1 MMKYFLKSLPI
12 KDLIA
17 LIDREILDL
26 SPSYQREYIWSLN
39 DQKELINTI
48 YKNYPL
54 PNLFFNVLDNG
65 NIEMVDG
72 QQRSRTI
79 YRYYKKE
86 IKFAKKDIQQNMQ
99 IEDFLN
105 YEIPVVY
112 IQKANPE
119 EIREFYVLINK
130 KGKFLNNPEVQRSEF
145 QETKF
150 LKLSEKLTSNQE
162 FVNLDLFTNTAA
174 LRLNDRDFVQEL
186 LGYLLMSYKD
196 IENNVNEGY
205 EGIRDKKQFIDKE
218 IFQQDISDLESEK
231 LENSFDKI
239 IKKITILDE
248 FKRIN
253 TTRYR
258 QRNDFYTLF
267 NFINKHIYLS
277 NETLLYQYKILLE
290 FDGKDTD
297 GYQFI
302 RPTNE
307 DCESFK
313 KYAQNCVS
321 QSNSKIARKSRLDF
335 FEDTLLNKT
344 ENINENEIL
353 SDIFFYFDEIYG
365 EEKISLEKVNQYYLL
380 NIELLNN

>member
-1 MMKYFLKSLPI
+1 MKYFLKSLPV

-26 SPSYQREYIWSLN
+26 SPSYQREYIWSLS

-48 YKNYPL
+48 YKKYPL

-79 YRYYKKE
+79 YRHYKNE
-86 IKFAKKDIQQNMQ
+86 IKFAKKDIQQNIQ

-112 IQKANPE
+112 IEKANPE

-150 LKLSEKLTSNQE
+150 LKLSEKLTSNQQ

-196 IENNVNEGY
+196 VENNVNEGY

-218 IFQQDISDLESEK
+218 IFQQDISELESEK
-231 LENSFDKI
+231 LESNFKKI
-239 IKKITILDE
+239 INKITFLDE

-253 TTRYR
+253 STRYR

-267 NFINKHIYLS
+267 NFINKHVYLS
-277 NETLLYQYKILLE
+277 NETLLYQYRILLE

-307 DCESFK
+307 DCEPFK

-321 QSNSKIARKSRLDF
+321 QSNSKIARRSRLDF
-335 FEDTLLNKT
+335 FENTLLNKA

-353 SDIFFYFDEIYG
+353 SDIIFYFDEIYG

-380 NIELLNN
+380 NIELFNN